1 MAAFLQNLIGR
12 KLDTYTFTLE
22 AVKIREL
29 AQAIGDLKEEYL
41 TGEKLLPTF
50 PTIIEYWGGG
60 FEGWFELGIDAKKVL
75 HGEQEYEYI
84 GSIKAGD
91 TLTVNSTVE
100 DAYTKS
106 AMNFIVLKKDYF
118 NEKGEL
124 VLRSRST
131 IIERH

>member
-1 MAAFLQNLIGR
+1 MAVSLQNLIGK
-12 KLDTYTFTLE
+12 KLDEYTFKLE
-22 AVKIREL
+22 AVKVREL
-29 AQAIGDLKEEYL
+29 AQAIGDVKEEYL

-60 FEGWFELGIDAKKVL
+60 FEGWFELGINAKKVL

-84 GSIKAGD
+84 GTIKAGD
-91 TLTVNSTVE
+91 TLTVRSIVE

-106 AMNFIVLKKDYF
+106 AMNFIILKKEYI